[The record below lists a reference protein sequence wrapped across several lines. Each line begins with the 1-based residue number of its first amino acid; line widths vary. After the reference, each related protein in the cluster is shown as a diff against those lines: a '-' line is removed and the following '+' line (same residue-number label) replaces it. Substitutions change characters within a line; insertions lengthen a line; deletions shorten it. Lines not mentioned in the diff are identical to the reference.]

1 MAEIDL
7 SNDLEKFSYALGMS
21 ISANLIQSGVK
32 TVSPEA
38 FITALKDV
46 YSGVKP
52 RVNPEEANQILEA
65 FMSKAQAEN
74 DNGDGKKNLEEGLLF
89 LSENSTK
96 EGVTELPSGLQYQV
110 ITEGD
115 GDIPTASDQVK
126 CHYHGTL
133 INGNV
138 FDSSVERGEPAVFP
152 VNGVIQGWV
161 EALQL
166 MSVGSKWKLF
176 IPSELAYGPNG
187 AGGAI
192 GPNSALIFEVELL
205 EIV

>member
-1 MAEIDL
+1 MANIDL
-7 SNDLEKFSYALGMS
+7 SNDLQKFSYALGMS

-32 TVSPEA
+32 NVSPEA

-52 RVNPEEANQILEA
+52 RVNPEEANQILES
-65 FMSKAQAEN
+65 FMSQAQAGEGN
-74 DNGDGKKNLEEGLLF
+74 KNMEEGAAF
-89 LSENSTK
+89 LAENAKK
-96 EGVTELPSGLQYQV
+96 EGVIVLPSGLQYESLV
-110 ITEGD
+110 EGE
-115 GDIPTASDQVK
+115 GDIPTADKQVK

-133 INGNV
+133 IDGTV
-138 FDSSVERGEPAVFP
+138 FDSSVERNEPAVFP

-166 MSVGSKWKLF
+166 MSVGSKWKLY

-192 GPNSALIFEVELL
+192 GPNSTLVFEVELL
-205 EIV
+205 EIL

>member
-1 MAEIDL
+1 MANIDL
-7 SNDLEKFSYALGMS
+7 NNDLEKFSYALGMS

-46 YSGVKP
+46 FSGVQP
-52 RVNPEEANQILEA
+52 RVKPEEANKILES
-65 FMSKAQAEN
+65 FMAKAQEGEGN
-74 DNGDGKKNLEEGLLF
+74 KNLEEGLAF
-89 LSENSTK
+89 LAENSKK
-96 EGVTELPSGLQYQV
+96 EGVIELPSGLQYEV
-110 ITEGD
+110 ISEGD
-115 GDIPTASDQVK
+115 GEIPTASNQVK

-133 INGNV
+133 IDGTV
-138 FDSSVERGEPAVFP
+138 FDSSVERGQPADFP

-166 MSVGSKWKLF
+166 MSVGSKWKLY

-192 GPNSALIFEVELL
+192 GPNAALIFEVELL
-205 EIV
+205 EIL

>member
-1 MAEIDL
+1 MANIDL
-7 SNDLEKFSYALGMS
+7 KDDLQKFSYALGMS

-32 TVSPEA
+32 TVNPEA

-46 YSGVKP
+46 FSGVAPRIKP
-52 RVNPEEANQILEA
+52 EDANQILES
-65 FMSKAQAEN
+65 FMAEAQAGEGN
-74 DNGDGKKNLEEGLLF
+74 KNLEEGLAF
-89 LSENSTK
+89 LAENAK
-96 EGVTELPSGLQYQV
+96 KDGIIELPSGLQYEV
-110 ITEGD
+110 LAEGEGD
-115 GDIPTASDQVK
+115 LPTANDQVK

-133 INGNV
+133 INGTV
-138 FDSSVERGEPAVFP
+138 FDSSVERGEPATFP

-166 MSVGSKWKLF
+166 MSVGSKWRLF

>member
-1 MAEIDL
+1 MANIDL
-7 SNDLEKFSYALGMS
+7 KDDLQKFSYALGMS

-32 TVSPEA
+32 TVNPEA

-46 YSGVKP
+46 FSGVAPRIKP
-52 RVNPEEANQILEA
+52 EDANQILES
-65 FMSKAQAEN
+65 FMAESQA
-74 DNGDGKKNLEEGLLF
+74 GDGNKNLEEGLAF
-89 LSENSTK
+89 LAENAK
-96 EGVTELPSGLQYQV
+96 KDGVIELPSGLQYEV
-110 ITEGD
+110 IAEGEGD
-115 GDIPTASDQVK
+115 LPTSNDQVK

-133 INGNV
+133 IDGSV
-138 FDSSVERGEPAVFP
+138 FDSSVDRGEPATFP

-166 MSVGSKWKLF
+166 MSVGSKWRLF

-187 AGGAI
+187 AGAAI
-192 GPNSALIFEVELL
+192 GPNSTLIFEVELL